1 MNKLQRLLC
10 LLLSLLLLTQAP
22 LLALAEDDEPIEA
35 EDAAAAEPEEVEF
48 PEELIVGHPTIT
60 KGDFFTELFG
70 NDTADIDVRALI
82 HGYNLVNWDQN
93 QGVYVMDP
101 SVVTEYQIVAD
112 ELGNKT
118 YRMMLADDLCYSDG
132 TPITAWDYAFS
143 ILLMMSPEVE
153 KIGGKIYRAEHI
165 LGYDDYI
172 NTRKKIVDGEA
183 LNFGDGDD
191 ADTFSLGGV
200 EVHSDYE
207 LWITLD
213 HEFLPYFFETGLLM
227 TVPYPI
233 SVLAPGCKVYDD
245 GYGIYLGNAND
256 TGRYEDHFEHPVFTP
271 ELLEKT
277 ILDPETGYNSHPSV
291 VSGPYTMVSW
301 DKETGEG
308 HYQINPYF
316 KGAWMHNSLPGPDY
330 SGPVKYIQ
338 VMDDEGNAKLDAS
351 GKEVWL
357 VKPTIE
363 KIAFV
368 EADNDT
374 MIQKLAD
381 GELHLVNKVTYGP
394 TILEGRQGKDAQEA
408 GIRSE
413 PYPRI
418 GLSFLTF
425 TYDWPTV
432 HDKEVRQAIAWC
444 MDRDLLTSEYCS
456 GFGTRVDG
464 YFGIEQWEYLL
475 VSGQKAFPV
484 NFLDQVIPP
493 VLETATTEEKEEY
506 EEKKNEKLKTT
517 GKNLIA
523 KTQEEY
529 DMMIAAWASL
539 AEEWKGALTVYTV
552 NLSKAETLLKDA
564 GWTLNR
570 KGEPYQAG
578 VDDVRCKRIDGEI
591 VPLDLTMMYPEG
603 NHMAEIMQEAVRTEK
618 TQPAKLPEGVEID
631 PESTTFVENLA
642 KVGIKLTLV
651 PEPMEDLLKSYYR
664 QTERT
669 TDMIYLATNFH
680 VIVDPSI
687 TYSTDKTKNHEIWNN
702 TYSDDEDLFYRAV
715 NMRKTEP
722 GDLFEYVSKW
732 ISFQERY
739 NEVLP
744 TIPIY
749 SNIYFDFFN
758 QYLQN
763 YYITGQVT
771 WSQAILPAYFALEDL
786 DKASQTAEETEGEE
800 DDGEL
805 EDLEEFD

>member
-1 MNKLQRLLC
+1 MNMNKLQRILC
-10 LLLSLLLLTQAP
+10 LVLSLLLLMQAP
-22 LLALAEDDEPIEA
+22 LLAMAEEA
-35 EDAAAAEPEEVEF
+35 SETPAPAEATEEVEF

-93 QGVYVMDP
+93 QGTYVMDP
-101 SVVTEYQIVAD
+101 SVVTDYQVSID
-112 ELGNKT
+112 INGNKT
-118 YRMMLADDLCYSDG
+118 YKLMIADDLFYSDG
-132 TPITAWDYAFS
+132 SPITAWDYAFS

-153 KIGGKIYRAEHI
+153 EIGGKIYRAEHI

-172 NTRKKIVDGEA
+172 ATRKKIIAGEE
-183 LNFGDGDD
+183 LTDD
-191 ADTFSLGGV
+191 DVMSLGGV
-200 EVHSDYE
+200 EVHSDHE

-213 HEFLPYFFETGLLM
+213 AEFLPYFFETGLLM

-233 SVLAPGCKVYDD
+233 SIIAPGCKVYDD
-245 GYGIYLGNAND
+245 GFGIYIGN
-256 TGRYEDHFEHPVFTP
+256 EDKNNPETLYTP
-271 ELLEKT
+271 ELLKKT
-277 ILDPETGYNSHPSV
+277 ILDPETGYNTHPSV

-301 DKETGEG
+301 DPQTGEG
-308 HYQINPYF
+308 HFEINPYF
-316 KGAWMHNSLPGPDY
+316 KGAWYHNNLPGPDY
-330 SGPVKYIQ
+330 SGPVHYIQ
-338 VMDDEGNAKLDAS
+338 VVDENGEPKLDS
-351 GKEVWL
+351 TGSEIWL

-368 EADNDT
+368 VADNDT
-374 MIQKLAD
+374 MADQLAN

-394 TILEGRQGKDAQEA
+394 TI
-408 GIRSE
+408 RSIME
-413 PYPRI
+413 KSGETGLQMQNYPRI

-444 MDRDLLTSEYCS
+444 MDRDLLTSEYTG
-456 GFGTRVDG
+456 GFGQRVDG

-475 VSGQKAFPV
+475 VTGQLDYPV
-484 NFLDQVIPP
+484 NFIDQVQAP
-493 VLETATTEEKEEY
+493 VTVEGEEEDLTQKY
-506 EEKKNEKLKTT
+506 KNRYV
-517 GKNLIA
+517 

-529 DMMIAAWASL
+529 DMAIGAWEAL
-539 AEEWKGALTVYTV
+539 HNEWEGTLVVYSV
-552 NLSKAETLLKDA
+552 NLDKANALLDKA

-570 KGEPYQAG
+570 EGNPYQPG
-578 VDDVRCKRIDGEI
+578 VDDVRCKKMEDGTI
-591 VPLDLTMMYPEG
+591 VPLDLKIMYPEG
-603 NHMAEIMQEAVRTEK
+603 NHMAEIMMEAGKDELAV
-618 TQPAKLPEGVEID
+618 EGKD
-631 PESTTFVENLA
+631 WSRNFVDNLA
-642 KVGIKLTLV
+642 RVGIKVEFV
-651 PEPMEDLLKSYYR
+651 PTPMTELLQSYYR
-664 QTERT
+664 QIPRT

-687 TYSTDKTKNHEIWNN
+687 TYSTDDTQNHQIWNN
-702 TYSDDEDLFYRAV
+702 TYSDDEDLWYRAV

-722 GDLFEYVSKW
+722 GDIFEYVSKW
-732 ISFQERY
+732 VSFQERY

-771 WSQAILPAYFALEDL
+771 WSQAILPAYFALENL
-786 DKASQTAEETEGEE
+786 ETPPAAEEPAEGGEME
-800 DDGEL
+800 SFDD
-805 EDLEEFD
+805 

>member
-1 MNKLQRLLC
+1 MNKLQKILC
-10 LLLSLLLLTQAP
+10 LLLSVLLLQAP
-22 LLALAEDDEPIEA
+22 LLSLAEEFEDDL
-35 EDAAAAEPEEVEF
+35 DAAPEAAETPVPEDIEF
-48 PEELIVGHPTIT
+48 PDELIVGHPTIT

-93 QGVYVMDP
+93 QGTYVVDP
-101 SVVTEYQIVAD
+101 SVVTEYQVTLD

-118 YRMMLADDLCYSDG
+118 YRMLIADDLFYSDG

-153 KIGGKIYRAEHI
+153 EIGGKIYRAQHI
-165 LGYDDYI
+165 LGYDEYI
-172 NTRKKIVDGEA
+172 ATRKKIIAGEP
-183 LNFGDGDD
+183 LTDEDV
-191 ADTFSLGGV
+191 FSLGGV
-200 EVHSDYE
+200 EVHSDHE

-213 HEFLPYFFETGLLM
+213 VDFLPYFFETGLLM

-233 SVLAPGCKVYDD
+233 SVLAPGCKVYDE
-245 GYGIYLGNAND
+245 GFGIYIGN
-256 TGRYEDHFEHPVFTP
+256 EDKNNPTP
-271 ELLEKT
+271 LYTAELLKKT
-277 ILDPETGYNSHPSV
+277 ILDPETGYNTHPSV

-301 DKETGEG
+301 DPETGEG

-316 KGAWMHNSLPGPDY
+316 KGAWIHNNLPGPDY
-330 SGPVKYIQ
+330 SGPVQYIQ
-338 VMDDEGNAKLDAS
+338 VLDDEGNAKLDSA
-351 GKEVWL
+351 GAEIWL

-368 EADNDT
+368 VADNDT

-394 TILEGRQGKDAQEA
+394 TILQGMGMKMDEDPVAKAAKDA
-408 GIRSE
+408 GIRFQN
-413 PYPRI
+413 YPRI

-444 MDRDLLTSEYCS
+444 MDRDLLTAKYCGDTDTGMS
-456 GFGTRVDG
+456 FGTRVDG

-475 VSGQKAFPV
+475 VTRQLDYPV
-484 NFLDQVIPP
+484 NFLDQVQAP
-493 VLETATTEEKEEY
+493 VVEEGKEE
-506 EEKKNEKLKTT
+506 EEDLTKKY
-517 GKNLIA
+517 KNRYVT
-523 KTQEEY
+523 TQEDY
-529 DMMIAAWASL
+529 DKAVAAWDAL
-539 AEEWKGALTVYTV
+539 ATEWEDALTVYQV
-552 NLSKAETLLKDA
+552 DLDKANALLNKA
-564 GWTLNR
+564 GWTQNR
-570 KGEPYQAG
+570 TGG
-578 VDDVRCKRIDGEI
+578 VYTPGTDDVRCKTLDDGT
-591 VPLDLTMMYPEG
+591 VVALDLKMMYPKG
-603 NHMAEIMQEAVRTEK
+603 NDMAYFM
-618 TQPAKLPEGVEID
+618 LGID
-631 PESTTFVENLA
+631 PPKDGSDPIADGEPQVAAEGSFVDNLS

-651 PEPMEDLLKSYYR
+651 ATPMTDLFLSYYR

-687 TYSTDKTKNHEIWNN
+687 TYSTDDSLNHQIWNN
-702 TYSDDEDLFYRAV
+702 TYSDDEDLWYRAV

-722 GDLFEYVSKW
+722 GDIFEYVSKW
-732 ISFQERY
+732 VSFQERY

-771 WSQAILPAYFALEDL
+771 WSQAILPAYFALESL
-786 DKASQTAEETEGEE
+786 EATAAEPEEEAGTET
-800 DDGEL
+800 L
-805 EDLEEFD
+805 EDF